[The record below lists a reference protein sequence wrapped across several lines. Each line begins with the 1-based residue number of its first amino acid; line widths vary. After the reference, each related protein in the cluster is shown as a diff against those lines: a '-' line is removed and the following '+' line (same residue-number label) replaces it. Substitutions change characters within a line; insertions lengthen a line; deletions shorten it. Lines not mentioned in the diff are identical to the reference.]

1 MSKLAVL
8 DGKPKVVLFGTGYLA
23 DLIFAHLNHQ
33 FEIVSVVDNNS
44 AKHGG
49 TLKIGLWQ
57 TWKPLQ
63 P

>member
-1 MSKLAVL
+1 
-8 DGKPKVVLFGTGYLA
+8 
-23 DLIFAHLNHQ
+23 LIFAHLNHQ